1 MYDPLRDTRV
11 AKATAQEPLG
21 DIQLL
26 PAFTLE
32 QAKIKSNVPQSYQAL
47 AFYESRKM
55 TRANLD
61 DLANTF
67 SDKRL
72 T

>member
-1 MYDPLRDTRV
+1 MTNLNLEYLKLYYFYFRLFLETPLNSHMYDPLRDTRV

-32 QAKIKSNVPQSYQAL
+32 QAKIKSNVP
-47 AFYESRKM
+47 
-55 TRANLD
+55 
-61 DLANTF
+61 
-67 SDKRL
+67 
-72 T
+72 